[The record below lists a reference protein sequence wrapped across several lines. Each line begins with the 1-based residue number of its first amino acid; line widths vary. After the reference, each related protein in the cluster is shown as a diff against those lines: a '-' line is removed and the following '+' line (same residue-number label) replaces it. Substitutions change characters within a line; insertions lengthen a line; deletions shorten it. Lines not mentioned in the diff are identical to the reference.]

1 MNLRIAMLLAAAS
14 FCVGAQDFSSDFSKD
29 VQPIFERRCQGCHGA
44 TQQMSNLRLDSPA
57 SAARVVT
64 PGDSASSKLFEKI
77 SSTKKGFMMPPMGA
91 PLSAEEIAKIK
102 SWIDAGAKFPA
113 VVAKSTHWAF
123 QPIQRPAKNSI
134 DAFVLER
141 LAKEGIA
148 PSPEADRRTLIRRVS
163 LDLTGLPPTPR
174 EVEDFVA
181 DKNPGAY
188 EKLVDRLLASPH
200 YGEKWARSWL
210 DVAHYADS
218 DGYEKDLSRP
228 WAWRYRQWVIDALNR
243 DEPFDQFTIQ
253 QIAGDLLPDPTI
265 DDRVATG
272 FLRNTLTNREG
283 GVDRNEARFEQIINR
298 TNTVSTT
305 WLGLTT
311 GCAQCHNHKFD
322 PISQKEY
329 YSLYA
334 FFDHAE
340 EQDIDAPMP
349 GEKPPPDEYYSKR
362 QEIFEQYWIPELQPP
377 WERRLRE
384 AYNHPGQ
391 SGEWDFTLTDFTSSI
406 DRPHELLTDDPEKR
420 SPRDR
425 DRLTMWFLSRIGTDY
440 SKDHATAGELREA
453 REKLEALAAAL
464 PPYSQAQV
472 MHTDPSIPPTHLR
485 VGGDYKTFGAEVT
498 PGTLVILPPLNTA
511 PYEKTPTR
519 LDLARWLVSK
529 ENPLTARVTVNRI
542 WQEFFGRGI
551 VFTSE
556 DFGTQG
562 DRPTHPEL
570 LDFLASEFRDNGWS
584 MKRIEKMIVMSAT
597 YRQSSR
603 ARPDLETKDPE
614 NTLLARQARV
624 RLPAEL
630 IRDQA
635 LAASGLLNPEIGGRS
650 VRPPQPKG
658 VAELGY
664 ANSVKWRESTG
675 ADKYRRGLYVHYQ
688 RTTPYPQMSNFDEP
702 DSNVSCTRRRRSNT
716 PLQALNLLNDPV
728 FYEAAEALSARIQ
741 KEGGSDPLAYAF
753 ELCVARPPSKSER
766 ARIEQYRAQGGDWL
780 GVSRI
785 LLNLDE
791 SITRE

>member
-14 FCVGAQDFSSDFSKD
+14 CLTAQDFSKD

-44 TQQMSNLRLDSPA
+44 TQQMSGLRLDSPA
-57 SAARVVT
+57 SIARVVD
-64 PGDSASSKLFEKI
+64 GKLIDRI
-77 SSTKKGFMMPPMGA
+77 SSTKKGFMMPPVGA
-91 PLSAEEIAKIK
+91 PLTAEEIGKIK

-113 VVAKSTHWAF
+113 VVAKSTHWSF
-123 QPIQRPAKNSI
+123 QPIQRPAKTSI
-134 DAFVLER
+134 DAFILDR
-141 LAKEGIA
+141 LAKENIA
-148 PSPEADRRTLIRRVS
+148 ASPEADRRTLIRRVS
-163 LDLTGLPPTPR
+163 LDLTGLPPSPR
-174 EVEDFVA
+174 EVEEFVA
-181 DKNPGAY
+181 DKSANAY
-188 EKLVDRLLASPH
+188 EKVVDRLLASPH

-253 QIAGDLLPDPTI
+253 QIAGDLLPNATTN
-265 DDRVATG
+265 DRVATG

-349 GEKPPPDEYYSKR
+349 GEKPPSDDYYARR
-362 QEIFEQYWIPELQPP
+362 QEIYEQYWIRELQPP
-377 WERRLRE
+377 WERSLRE

-425 DRLTMWFLSRIGTDY
+425 DRLTMWFLSRIGADY
-440 SKDHATAGELREA
+440 SKDRATAGALREA

-464 PPYSQAQV
+464 PPYSQAQA
-472 MHTDPSIPPTHLR
+472 MHTDPSVPPTRLR
-485 VGGDYKTFGAEVT
+485 VGGDYKTFGVEVA
-498 PGTLVILPPLNTA
+498 PGTLAILPPLNATS
-511 PYEKTPTR
+511 PTR

-562 DRPTHPEL
+562 DRPSHPEL

-597 YRQSSR
+597 YRQSSK
-603 ARPDLETKDPE
+603 ARPELETKDPE
-614 NTLLARQARV
+614 NVLLARQSRV

-675 ADKYRRGLYVHYQ
+675 ADKYRRGLYIHYQ

-702 DSNVSCTRRRRSNT
+702 DSNVSCTRRRRSDT

-728 FYEAAEALSARIQ
+728 FFEAAEALAARMQ
-741 KEGGSDPLAYAF
+741 KEGGADPLAYAF
-753 ELCVARPPSKSER
+753 ELCVARPPSKTER
-766 ARIEQYRAQGGDWL
+766 ARIEQFRAQGGDWV

-791 SITRE
+791 LITRE

>member
-1 MNLRIAMLLAAAS
+1 MTLRIAMLLAAAS
-14 FCVGAQDFSSDFSKD
+14 AYLTAQDFSKD

-44 TQQMSNLRLDSPA
+44 TQQMGNLRLDSPA
-57 SAARVVT
+57 SAARVVN
-64 PGDSASSKLFEKI
+64 GALLERI
-77 SSTKKGFMMPPMGA
+77 SSTKKGFMMPLSGA
-91 PLSAEEIAKIK
+91 PLTAEEIAKIK
-102 SWIDAGAKFPA
+102 AWIDAGAKFPA
-113 VVAKSTHWAF
+113 NVSKSTHWAF
-123 QPIQRPAKNSI
+123 QPIQRPAKASI
-134 DAFVLER
+134 DALVLER
-141 LAKEGIA
+141 LAKENIA
-148 PSPEADRRTLIRRVS
+148 PAPEADRRTLIRRVS

-174 EVEDFVA
+174 EVEEFVA
-181 DKNPGAY
+181 DTRPDAY
-188 EKLVDRLLASPH
+188 EKLVDRLFASPH
-200 YGEKWARSWL
+200 YGEKWARAWL

-228 WAWRYRQWVIDALNR
+228 WAWRYRQWVIDAMNR
-243 DEPFDQFTIQ
+243 DESFDRFTIQ
-253 QIAGDLLPDPTI
+253 QIAGDLLPNTTT

-283 GVDRNEARFEQIINR
+283 GVDRNEARFEQIVNR

-329 YSLYA
+329 YSLFA

-340 EQDIDAPMP
+340 EEDIDAPVK
-349 GEKPPPDEYYSKR
+349 GEAAPPRSYYERR
-362 QEIFEQYWIPELQPP
+362 QEILEQYWVPELQPP

-384 AYNHPGQ
+384 AYKNPGE

-406 DRPHELLTDDPEKR
+406 DRPHELLTDDPGKR

-425 DRLTMWFLSRIGTDY
+425 DRMTAWFLSRIGTDY
-440 SKDHATAGELREA
+440 SKDRATAGELREA
-453 REKLEALAAAL
+453 REKLDALAAAL
-464 PPYSQAQV
+464 PPYSQAQA
-472 MHTDPSIPPTHLR
+472 MRADPSVPPTHLR
-485 VGGDYKTFGAEVT
+485 VGGDYKTFGSEVA
-498 PGTLVILPPLNTA
+498 PGTLAILPALQA
-511 PYEKTPTR
+511 SAPTR

-562 DRPTHPEL
+562 DRPSHPEL
-570 LDFLASEFRDNGWS
+570 LDFLAAEFRDNGWS

-597 YRQSSR
+597 YRQSSK
-603 ARPDLETKDPE
+603 ARPELETKDPE
-614 NTLLARQARV
+614 NTLLARQSRI

-635 LAASGLLNPEIGGRS
+635 LAASGLLNPEIGGHS

-728 FYEAAEALSARIQ
+728 FYEAAQALAARIQ
-741 KEGGSDPLAYAF
+741 QEGGSDPLGYAF
-753 ELCVARPPSKSER
+753 ELCVARMPTKTER
-766 ARIEQYRAQGGDWL
+766 ARIGQYRAQGGEWL

-791 SITRE
+791 LITRE

>member
-1 MNLRIAMLLAAAS
+1 MNLRLAMLLAAALFPLS
-14 FCVGAQDFSSDFSKD
+14 AQDFTKD
-29 VQPIFERRCQGCHGA
+29 VQPIFERRCQGCHGP
-44 TQQMSNLRLDSPA
+44 TQQMSNLRLDSRT
-57 SAARVVT
+57 SMERVLN
-64 PGDSASSKLFEKI
+64 GRLLEKI
-77 SSTKKGFMMPPMGA
+77 GSTKKGFMMPPIGS
-91 PLSAEEIAKIK
+91 PLTAEEIAKIK
-102 SWIDAGAKFPA
+102 SWIDAGAKFPD

-123 QPIQRPAKNSI
+123 QPIRKPAKASI
-134 DAFVLER
+134 DSLVR
-141 LAKEGIA
+141 DHLAKENIS

-174 EVEDFVA
+174 EVEEFVA
-181 DKNPGAY
+181 DQRPDAY

-243 DEPFDQFTIQ
+243 DEPFNQFTIQ
-253 QIAGDLLPDPTI
+253 QIAGDLLPNAAT

-340 EQDIDAPMP
+340 EEDIDAPMP
-349 GEKPPPDEYYSKR
+349 GEQPPPPEYYAKR
-362 QEIFEQYWIPELQPP
+362 QEILEKYWITELQPP
-377 WERRLRE
+377 WERRMRE
-384 AYNHPGQ
+384 AYNHPGE

-420 SPRDR
+420 SARDR
-425 DRLTMWFLSRIGTDY
+425 ARMTAWFLSHNYPDF
-440 SKDHATAGELREA
+440 SKDRSQAGSMREA
-453 REKLEALAAAL
+453 REKLDALAATL
-464 PPYSQAQV
+464 PTYSQAQA
-472 MHTDPSIPPTHLR
+472 MHTDPRIPPTRLR
-485 VGGDYKTFGAEVT
+485 IGGDYKTFGVEVS
-498 PGTLVILPPLNTA
+498 PGTPAILPALNQA
-511 PYEKTPTR
+511 NPTR

-562 DRPTHPEL
+562 DRPSHPEL

-584 MKRIEKMIVMSAT
+584 VKRLQKMIVMSAT
-597 YRQSSR
+597 YRQSSK

-614 NTLLARQARV
+614 NTLLARQSRI
-624 RLPAEL
+624 RLSAEL

-675 ADKYRRGLYVHYQ
+675 ADKYRRGLYIHYQ

-728 FYEAAEALSARIQ
+728 FFEAADALSKRIQ
-741 KEGGSDPLAYAF
+741 KEGGSDPLGFGF
-753 ELCVARPPSKSER
+753 ELCLSRMPSKTER
-766 ARIEQYRAQGGDWL
+766 ARIEQYRTQGGDWL
-780 GVSRI
+780 GISRI

-791 SITRE
+791 LITRE

>member
-1 MNLRIAMLLAAAS
+1 MNLRIATLLAAVC
-14 FCVGAQDFSSDFSKD
+14 FRITAQDFSKD

-44 TQQMSNLRLDSPA
+44 AQQMSNLRLDSPA

-91 PLSAEEIAKIK
+91 PLTAEEIGKIK

-113 VVAKSTHWAF
+113 TVAKSTHWAF
-123 QPIQRPAKNSI
+123 QPIQRPAKTSI
-134 DAFVLER
+134 DALVLDR
-141 LAKEGIA
+141 LAKENIA

-174 EVEDFVA
+174 EVEEFIA
-181 DKNPGAY
+181 DQSPTAY

-210 DVAHYADS
+210 DIAHYADS

-228 WAWRYRQWVIDALNR
+228 WAWRYRQWLIDALNR
-243 DEPFDQFTIQ
+243 DEPFDRFTIQ
-253 QIAGDLLPDPTI
+253 QIAGDLLPNATT

-340 EQDIDAPMP
+340 EEDIDAPMP
-349 GEKPPPDEYYSKR
+349 GEKPPPPDYYAAR
-362 QEIFEQYWIPELQPP
+362 QAILDQYWIPELLPP

-384 AYNHPGQ
+384 AYNHPGE
-391 SGEWDFTLTDFTSSI
+391 SGEWDFTLTDFTASM
-406 DRPHELLTDDPEKR
+406 DRPRELLTDNPETR
-420 SPRDR
+420 SQRDQE
-425 DRLTMWFLSRIGTDY
+425 RLIAFFVSRIGTDY
-440 SKDHATAGELREA
+440 SKDRSTAGTLREA
-453 REKLEALAAAL
+453 REKLDALAATL
-464 PPYSQAQV
+464 PPYSQAQA
-472 MHTDPSIPPTHLR
+472 MRTDPSIPPTRLR
-485 VGGDYKTFGAEVT
+485 VGGDYKTFGAEVA
-498 PGTLVILPPLNTA
+498 PGTLAILPPLNA
-511 PYEKTPTR
+511 AKPTR
-519 LDLARWLVSK
+519 LDLAQWLVSK
-529 ENPLTARVTVNRI
+529 DNPLTARVTVNRI

-562 DRPTHPEL
+562 DRPSHPEL

-584 MKRIEKMIVMSAT
+584 VKGIQKMIVMSAT
-597 YRQSSR
+597 YRQSSK

-614 NTLLARQARV
+614 NTLLARQSRV

-664 ANSVKWRESTG
+664 ANSVKWKESTG
-675 ADKYRRGLYVHYQ
+675 PDKYRRGLYVHYQ

-728 FYEAAEALSARIQ
+728 FYEAAQAMAARIQ
-741 KEGGSDPLAYAF
+741 REGGADPLAYAF
-753 ELCVARPPSKSER
+753 ELCVARLPSKTER

-791 SITRE
+791 LITRE

>member
-1 MNLRIAMLLAAAS
+1 MNLRIATLLAAAS
-14 FCVGAQDFSSDFSKD
+14 LCVTAQDFSKD

-57 SAARVVT
+57 SIARVVD
-64 PGDSASSKLFEKI
+64 GKLIERI
-77 SSTKKGFMMPPMGA
+77 SSTKKGFLMPPIGA
-91 PLSAEEIAKIK
+91 PLTTDEIGKIK

-113 VVAKSTHWAF
+113 TIAKSTHWAF
-123 QPIQRPAKNSI
+123 QPIQRPTKTSI
-134 DAFVLER
+134 DALVLDR
-141 LAKEGIA
+141 LAKENIA

-181 DKNPGAY
+181 DRRSPDVAY

-200 YGEKWARSWL
+200 YGEKWARAWL

-253 QIAGDLLPDPTI
+253 QIAGDLLSNATGPNPTI

-329 YSLYA
+329 YSLFA

-340 EQDIDAPMP
+340 EEDIDAPMP
-349 GEKPPPDEYYSKR
+349 GETPPPPDYYAKR
-362 QEIFEQYWIPELQPP
+362 QEILQKYWIPELQPP

-384 AYNHPGQ
+384 AYNHPGE
-391 SGEWDFTLTDFTSSI
+391 SGEWDFLLTDFTSSI
-406 DRPHELLTDDPEKR
+406 DHPHDLLTDDPEER
-420 SPRDR
+420 SSRDR
-425 DRLTMWFLSRIGTDY
+425 DRLTAWFLSHGSPDY
-440 SKDHATAGELREA
+440 SKDRSTAGSLREA
-453 REKLEALAAAL
+453 REKLDALAAAL
-464 PPYSQAQV
+464 PPYSQAQA
-472 MHTDPSIPPTHLR
+472 MHTDPRVPPTHLR
-485 VGGDYKTFGAEVT
+485 VGGDYKTFGSEVS
-498 PGTLVILPPLNTA
+498 PGTLAILPPLNSA
-511 PYEKTPTR
+511 NPTR

-562 DRPTHPEL
+562 DRPSHPEL
-570 LDFLASEFRDNGWS
+570 LDFLASEFRENGWG
-584 MKRIEKMIVMSAT
+584 MKRIAKMIVMSAT
-597 YRQSSR
+597 YRQSSN

-614 NTLLARQARV
+614 NTLLARQSRV

-635 LAASGLLNPEIGGRS
+635 LAASGLLNPEVGGRS
-650 VRPPQPKG
+650 IRPPQPKG

-664 ANSVKWRESTG
+664 ANSVKWKESTG
-675 ADKYRRGLYVHYQ
+675 AEKYRRGLYVHYQ
-688 RTTPYPQMSNFDEP
+688 RTTPYPQLSSFDEP

-728 FYEAAEALSARIQ
+728 FYEAAEALAARIQ
-741 KEGGSDPLAYAF
+741 KEGGADPLAYAF
-753 ELCVARPPSKSER
+753 ELCLARTPSKTER
-766 ARIEQYRAQGGDWL
+766 TRIEQYRAQGGDWL

-791 SITRE
+791 LITRE

>member
-1 MNLRIAMLLAAAS
+1 MNLRIAMLLTACAS
-14 FCVGAQDFSSDFSKD
+14 GQDFSKD

-44 TQQMSNLRLDSPA
+44 RQQMSNLRLDSPA

-64 PGDSASSKLFEKI
+64 PGDSASSKLFDKI
-77 SSTKKGFMMPPMGA
+77 SSTKKGFMMPPVGA
-91 PLSAEEIAKIK
+91 PLTAEEIGKIK
-102 SWIDAGAKFPA
+102 AWIDAGAKFPA
-113 VVAKSTHWAF
+113 VVKSAHWAF
-123 QPIQRPAKNSI
+123 QPIQRPQKTSI
-134 DAFVLER
+134 DAYVLER
-141 LAKEGIA
+141 LAKENIA
-148 PSPEADRRTLIRRVS
+148 PSPEADQRTLIRRVS

-181 DKNPGAY
+181 DKNPNAY

-243 DEPFDQFTIQ
+243 DEPFDQFTTQ
-253 QIAGDLLPDPTI
+253 QIAGDLLPNPTV

-349 GEKPPPDEYYSKR
+349 GEKPPPADYYKKR
-362 QEIFEQYWIPELQPP
+362 QQFFDQYWIPELQPP

-384 AYNHPGQ
+384 AYNHPGEN
-391 SGEWDFTLTDFTSSI
+391 GEWDFTVTAFTASA
-406 DRPHELLTDDPEKR
+406 DRPRELLTDDPEKR

-425 DRLTMWFLSRIGTDY
+425 DRMTEWFLSISGPDY
-440 SKDHATAGELREA
+440 SRDRATAGELREA

-472 MHTDPSIPPTHLR
+472 MHTDPSVPPTHLR

-498 PGTLVILPPLNTA
+498 PGTLAILPPLHASN
-511 PYEKTPTR
+511 PTR

-584 MKRIEKMIVMSAT
+584 MKRIEKTIVMSAT
-597 YRQSSR
+597 YRQSSK

-614 NTLLARQARV
+614 NTLLARQSRV

-675 ADKYRRGLYVHYQ
+675 ADKYRRGLYIHYQ

-728 FYEAAEALSARIQ
+728 FYEAAEALAARIQ
-741 KEGGSDPLAYAF
+741 REGGSDPLAYAF
-753 ELCVARPPSKSER
+753 ELCVARPPSKTER

-791 SITRE
+791 LITRE

>member
-1 MNLRIAMLLAAAS
+1 MNLRIAMLLAAAAL
-14 FCVGAQDFSSDFSKD
+14 CVTAQDFSKD

-44 TQQMSNLRLDSPA
+44 TQQMSNLRLDSPT
-57 SAARVVT
+57 SAARVLT
-64 PGDSASSKLFEKI
+64 PGDSAASKLFEKI
-77 SSTKKGFMMPPMGA
+77 SSTKKGFMMPPIGA
-91 PLSAEEIAKIK
+91 PLTAEEIAKIK

-113 VVAKSTHWAF
+113 TIAKSTHWSF
-123 QPIQRPAKNSI
+123 QPIQRPAKTSI
-134 DAFVLER
+134 DAFVLDR

-181 DKNPGAY
+181 DKRPGAY

-218 DGYEKDLSRP
+218 DGYEKDLQRP

-253 QIAGDLLPDPTI
+253 QIAGDLLPNAST

-340 EQDIDAPMP
+340 EEDIDAPMP
-349 GEKPPPDEYYSKR
+349 GEKPPSPDYYAR
-362 QEIFEQYWIPELQPP
+362 RREILEQFWIPELQPP

-384 AYNHPGQ
+384 AYNHPGE
-391 SGEWDFTLTDFTSSI
+391 SGEWDFLLTDFTSSI

-420 SPRDR
+420 SARDR
-425 DRLTMWFLSRIGTDY
+425 DRLTAWFLSHGSPDF
-440 SKDHATAGELREA
+440 SKDRATIGSIREA
-453 REKLEALAAAL
+453 REKLDALAASL
-464 PPYSQAQV
+464 PPYSQAQA
-472 MHTDPSIPPTHLR
+472 MHTDPKIPPTRLR
-485 VGGDYKTFGAEVT
+485 VGGDYKTFGAEVS
-498 PGTLVILPPLNTA
+498 PGTLAILPPLGA
-511 PYEKTPTR
+511 AFHDKPPTR

-529 ENPLTARVTVNRI
+529 ENPLTARVTVNRM

-562 DRPTHPEL
+562 DKPSHPEL

-584 MKRIEKMIVMSAT
+584 MKRIQKMIVMSAT
-597 YRQSSR
+597 YRQSSN

-614 NTLLARQARV
+614 NTLLARQSRV

-635 LAASGLLNPEIGGRS
+635 LAASGLLNPEVGGRS
-650 VRPPQPKG
+650 VKPPQPKG

-664 ANSVKWRESTG
+664 ANSVKWKESTG
-675 ADKYRRGLYVHYQ
+675 PEKYRRGLYVHYQ

-728 FYEAAEALSARIQ
+728 FYEAAEALAARIQ
-741 KEGGSDPLAYAF
+741 REGGSDPLAYAY
-753 ELCVARPPSKSER
+753 ELCVARTPTKTER

-780 GVSRI
+780 GISRI

-791 SITRE
+791 LITRE

>member
-1 MNLRIAMLLAAAS
+1 MNLRIAMLLAAACAS
-14 FCVGAQDFSSDFSKD
+14 AQDFKN

-57 SAARVVT
+57 SIARVVD
-64 PGDSASSKLFEKI
+64 GKLI
-77 SSTKKGFMMPPMGA
+77 DRVTSTKKGFMMPPVGA
-91 PLSAEEIAKIK
+91 PLTAEEIAKIR
-102 SWIDAGAKFPA
+102 SWLDAGAKFPA

-123 QPIQRPAKNSI
+123 QPIERPAKASI

-141 LAKEGIA
+141 LAKENIS

-174 EVEDFVA
+174 EVDDFVA
-181 DKNPGAY
+181 DQHPDAY

-200 YGEKWARSWL
+200 YGEKWARAWL

-243 DEPFDQFTIQ
+243 DEPFDRFTIQ
-253 QIAGDLLPDPTI
+253 QIAGDLLPNATT
-265 DDRVATG
+265 DDRIATG

-283 GVDRNEARFEQIINR
+283 GVDLNEARFEQIVNR
-298 TNTVSTT
+298 TNTVSIT

-340 EQDIDAPMP
+340 EEDIDAPMP
-349 GEKPPPDEYYSKR
+349 GEKPPAREYYAR
-362 QEIFEQYWIPELQPP
+362 RTEILEQYWVPELQPH

-384 AYNHPGQ
+384 AYQHPGEN
-391 SGEWDFTLTDFTSSI
+391 GEWDFTLTDFTSSI
-406 DRPHELLTDDPEKR
+406 DRPHQLLTDDPERR

-425 DRLTMWFLSRIGTDY
+425 DRMTAWFLQHIGVDY
-440 SKDHATAGELREA
+440 SKDRSTAGSLREA
-453 REKLEALAAAL
+453 RDKLDALAAAL
-464 PPYSQAQV
+464 PPYSQAPV
-472 MHTDPSIPPTHLR
+472 MHADPSVPPTHLR
-485 VGGDYKTFGAEVT
+485 VGGDYKTFGPEVS
-498 PGTLVILPPLNTA
+498 PGTLAILPPLAAQA
-511 PYEKTPTR
+511 PSR

-562 DRPTHPEL
+562 DRPSHPEL
-570 LDFLASEFRDNGWS
+570 LDFLAAEFRDNGWS

-597 YRQSSR
+597 YRQSSK
-603 ARPDLETKDPE
+603 ARPELDTKDPE
-614 NTLLARQARV
+614 NTLLARQARL
-624 RLPAEL
+624 RLSAEL

-635 LAASGLLNPEIGGRS
+635 LAASGLLNPEVGGRS

-664 ANSVKWRESTG
+664 ANNVKWRESTG
-675 ADKYRRGLYVHYQ
+675 PDKYRRGLYVHYQ

-728 FYEAAEALSARIQ
+728 FYEAAQALAARIQ
-741 KEGGSDPLAYAF
+741 KEGGADPLGYAF
-753 ELCVARPPSKSER
+753 ELCVARPPSKTER
-766 ARIEQYRAQGGDWL
+766 ARIEEYRAHSGDWL

-791 SITRE
+791 LITRE

>member
-1 MNLRIAMLLAAAS
+1 MNLRVALLLAAAS
-14 FCVGAQDFSSDFSKD
+14 AYGQDFTKD
-29 VQPIFERRCQGCHGA
+29 VQPIFERRCQGCHGPA
-44 TQQMSNLRLDSPA
+44 QQMSNLRLDSPA
-57 SAARVVT
+57 SAERVIKS
-64 PGDSASSKLFEKI
+64 GRLIEKI
-77 SSTKKGFMMPPMGA
+77 SSKQKGVMMPPVGA
-91 PLSAEEIAKIK
+91 PLTEAEIATIK

-113 VVAKSTHWAF
+113 VMAKTTHWAF
-123 QPIQRPAKNSI
+123 QPIQKPAKTSI
-134 DAFVLER
+134 DAYVLER
-141 LAKEGIA
+141 LAKENIA

-163 LDLTGLPPTPR
+163 LDLTGLPPTPA
-174 EVEDFVA
+174 EVEAFVA
-181 DKNPGAY
+181 DKNPNAY
-188 EKLVDRLLASPH
+188 EQLVDRLLASPH
-200 YGEKWARSWL
+200 YGEKWARAWL

-218 DGYEKDLSRP
+218 DGYEKDLQRP
-228 WAWRYRQWVIDALNR
+228 WAWRYRQWLIDALNR

-253 QIAGDLLPDPTI
+253 QLAGDLLPNPTN

-283 GVDRNEARFEQIINR
+283 GVDRNEARFEQVINR

-305 WLGLTT
+305 WLGLTA

-322 PISQKEY
+322 PIAQKDY

-340 EQDIDAPMP
+340 EVDVEAPMP
-349 GEKPPPDEYYSKR
+349 GEQPPPPEYYTKR
-362 QEIFEQYWIPELQPP
+362 RQILDKYWIAELQPP
-377 WERRLRE
+377 WERSLRQ
-384 AYNHPGQ
+384 AYLHPGENF
-391 SGEWDFTLTDFTSSI
+391 EWDFTLTDFTSSI
-406 DRPHELLTDDPEKR
+406 DHPYDLLTDDPATRAPK
-420 SPRDR
+420 DR
-425 DRLTMWFLSRIGTDY
+425 DRLTAWFLSRIGADY
-440 SKDHATAGELREA
+440 SKDRTIAGMLREA
-453 REKLEALAAAL
+453 RSKLDALAADL
-464 PPYSQAQV
+464 PPYSQAQA
-472 MHTDPSIPPTHLR
+472 MFEDKRIGPTHLR
-485 VGGDYKTFGAEVT
+485 VGGDYRTFGPEVSPNT
-498 PGTLVILPPLNTA
+498 PPFLPPLNA
-511 PYEKTPTR
+511 KNPTR
-519 LDLARWLVSK
+519 LDLARWIVSK

-542 WQEFFGRGI
+542 WQEFFGRGL

-570 LDFLASEFRDNGWS
+570 LDFLATEFRDNGWS
-584 MKRIEKMIVMSAT
+584 VKRIQKMIVMSAT
-597 YRQSSR
+597 YRQSSK

-614 NTLLARQARV
+614 NTLLARQSRV
-624 RLPAEL
+624 RLSAEL

-650 VRPPQPKG
+650 VKPPQPKG

-664 ANSVKWRESTG
+664 ADSVKWRESTG

-702 DSNVSCTRRRRSNT
+702 DSNVACTRRRRSNT

-728 FYEAAEALSARIQ
+728 FFEAAQALAARVQ
-741 KEGGSDPLAYAF
+741 KEGAADPLGYAF
-753 ELCVARPPSKSER
+753 ELCLARTPSKTER

-791 SITRE
+791 LITRE

>member
-14 FCVGAQDFSSDFSKD
+14 LRLAAQDFSKD

-44 TQQMSNLRLDSPA
+44 TQQMSGLRLDSPA
-57 SAARVVT
+57 SIARVVD
-64 PGDSASSKLFEKI
+64 GKLADRI
-77 SSTKKGFMMPPMGA
+77 SSTKKGFMMPPVGA
-91 PLSAEEIAKIK
+91 PLTAEEIGKIK

-113 VVAKSTHWAF
+113 TLATSTHWAF
-123 QPIQRPAKNSI
+123 QPIQRPSKKSI
-134 DAFVLER
+134 DEFILER
-141 LAKEGIA
+141 LAKENVA

-163 LDLTGLPPTPR
+163 LDLTGLPPMPR
-174 EVEDFVA
+174 EVEDFVG
-181 DKNPGAY
+181 DKNPNAY

-228 WAWRYRQWVIDALNR
+228 WAWRYRHWVIEALNR
-243 DEPFDQFTIQ
+243 DEPFDQFTVQ
-253 QIAGDLLPDPTI
+253 QIAGDLLPNPTT

-298 TNTVSTT
+298 TNTVSSA
-305 WLGLTT
+305 WLGLTA

-349 GEKPPPDEYYSKR
+349 GEKPPPDESYAKR
-362 QEIFEQYWIPELQPP
+362 QEIFQQYWISELQPS
-377 WERRLRE
+377 WEKRLRE
-384 AYNHPGQ
+384 AYHHPGE

-406 DRPHELLTDDPEKR
+406 DRPYELLTDDPEKR

-440 SKDHATAGELREA
+440 SKDRSTAGGLREA

-472 MHTDPSIPPTHLR
+472 IHTDPSVPPTHLR
-485 VGGDYKTFGAEVT
+485 VGGDYKTFGPEVS
-498 PGTLVILPPLNTA
+498 PGTLAILPALQA
-511 PYEKTPTR
+511 ASPTR

-562 DRPTHPEL
+562 DRPSHPEL

-597 YRQSSR
+597 YRQSSK
-603 ARPDLETKDPE
+603 ARPELDAKDPE
-614 NTLLARQARV
+614 NTLLARQSRV

-675 ADKYRRGLYVHYQ
+675 ADKYRRGLYIHYQ
-688 RTTPYPQMSNFDEP
+688 RTTPYPQLSNFDEP

-728 FYEAAEALSARIQ
+728 FYEAAEALSKRIQ
-741 KEGGSDPLAYAF
+741 KEGGSDPLGYAF
-753 ELCVARPPSKSER
+753 ELCVARPPSKTER

-791 SITRE
+791 LITRE

>member
-14 FCVGAQDFSSDFSKD
+14 LCAQDFSKD

-57 SAARVVT
+57 SAARVVNG
-64 PGDSASSKLFEKI
+64 PLFERI
-77 SSTKKGFMMPPMGA
+77 SSTKKGFMMPPVGA
-91 PLSAEEIAKIK
+91 PLTAEEIGKIK

-113 VVAKSTHWAF
+113 TVAKSTHWAF
-123 QPIQRPAKNSI
+123 QPIQHPAHGSI
-134 DAFVLER
+134 DALILER
-141 LAKEGIA
+141 LAKENIA

-174 EVEDFVA
+174 EVEGFVA
-181 DKNPGAY
+181 DKRPDAY

-200 YGEKWARSWL
+200 YGEKWARAWL

-253 QIAGDLLPDPTI
+253 QIAGDLLPDATT

-349 GEKPPPDEYYSKR
+349 GETAPPRSYFEKR
-362 QEIFEQYWIPELQPP
+362 QEILERYWIPELQPP

-384 AYNHPGQ
+384 AYNRPGEN
-391 SGEWDFTLTDFTSSI
+391 GEWDFTLTDFTSSI
-406 DRPHELLTDDPEKR
+406 DRPHALLTDDPEKR

-425 DRLTMWFLSRIGTDY
+425 DRMTAWFLQHIGVDY
-440 SKDHATAGELREA
+440 SKDRATAGALREA
-453 REKLEALAAAL
+453 RDKLDALAAAL
-464 PPYSQAQV
+464 PPYSQAPV
-472 MHTDPSIPPTHLR
+472 MHADPSIPPTRLR
-485 VGGDYKTFGAEVT
+485 VGGDYKTFGSEVA
-498 PGTLVILPPLNTA
+498 PGTPAILPPLNVGA
-511 PYEKTPTR
+511 PTR

-562 DRPTHPEL
+562 DRPSHPEL

-584 MKRIEKMIVMSAT
+584 MKRLEKSIVMSAT
-597 YRQSSR
+597 YRQSSK
-603 ARPDLETKDPE
+603 ARPELETKDPE
-614 NTLLARQARV
+614 NTLLARQSRL

-635 LAASGLLNPEIGGRS
+635 LAVSGLLNPEIGGRS

-658 VAELGY
+658 VAELTY
-664 ANSVKWRESTG
+664 ANSGKWRESTG

-688 RTTPYPQMSNFDEP
+688 RTSPYPQMSNFDEP

-728 FYEAAEALSARIQ
+728 FYEAAQALAARIQ
-741 KEGGSDPLAYAF
+741 REGGSDPLGYAF
-753 ELCVARPPSKSER
+753 ELCVARVPTKTER
-766 ARIEQYRAQGGDWL
+766 ARIERYRAQGGDWL

-791 SITRE
+791 LITRE

>member
-1 MNLRIAMLLAAAS
+1 MNLRIAMLLAAA
-14 FCVGAQDFSSDFSKD
+14 CAWAQDFSKD

-44 TQQMSNLRLDSPA
+44 NQQMSNLRLDSPE
-57 SAARVVT
+57 SAARVVN
-64 PGDSASSKLFEKI
+64 GKLFERI
-77 SSTKKGFMMPPMGA
+77 SSTKKGFMMPPVGA
-91 PLSAEEIAKIK
+91 PLSDAEIAKIK

-113 VVAKSTHWAF
+113 AVTNAKSTHWAF
-123 QPIQRPAKNSI
+123 QPIQLSAKTSI

-141 LAKEGIA
+141 LAKENIA

-163 LDLTGLPPTPR
+163 LDLTGLPPEPR
-174 EVEDFVA
+174 EIDEFVA
-181 DKNPGAY
+181 DKHRDAY

-200 YGEKWARSWL
+200 YGEKWARAWL

-218 DGYEKDLSRP
+218 DGYEKDLTRP

-253 QIAGDLLPDPTI
+253 QIAGDLLPNPTV
-265 DDRVATG
+265 DDHVATG

-283 GVDRNEARFEQIINR
+283 GVDRNEARFEQIVNR

-340 EQDIDAPMP
+340 EEDIDAPMP
-349 GEKPPPDEYYSKR
+349 GEAAPPLSYYQRR
-362 QEIFEQYWIPELQPP
+362 QEILEQYWIPELQPP
-377 WERRLRE
+377 WECSLRE
-384 AYNHPGQ
+384 AYHHPGE

-425 DRLTMWFLSRIGTDY
+425 DRMTAWFLQHIGVDY
-440 SKDHATAGELREA
+440 SKDRSTAGALREA
-453 REKLEALAAAL
+453 REKLDALAAAL
-464 PPYSQAQV
+464 PPYSQAQA
-472 MHTDPSIPPTHLR
+472 MHTDPSVPPTRLR
-485 VGGDYKTFGAEVT
+485 IGGDYKTFGSEVA
-498 PGTLVILPPLNTA
+498 PGTLAILPPLETSA
-511 PYEKTPTR
+511 PTR

-562 DRPTHPEL
+562 DRPSHPEL

-584 MKRIEKMIVMSAT
+584 MKRIEKLIVMSAT
-597 YRQSSR
+597 YRQSSK
-603 ARPDLETKDPE
+603 ARPELETKDPE
-614 NTLLARQARV
+614 NTLLARQSRI

-635 LAASGLLNPEIGGRS
+635 LAASGLLNTEIGGRS

-728 FYEAAEALSARIQ
+728 FYEAAQALSARIQ
-741 KEGGSDPLAYAF
+741 KEGGADPLAYAF

-766 ARIEQYRAQGGDWL
+766 ARIEQYRAKGGDWL

-791 SITRE
+791 LITRE

>member
-1 MNLRIAMLLAAAS
+1 MNLRIAMLLAAAT
-14 FCVGAQDFSSDFSKD
+14 FGARAQDFAKD

-44 TQQMSNLRLDSPA
+44 TQQMSNLRLDSAA
-57 SAARVVT
+57 SAARVIT

-91 PLSAEEIAKIK
+91 PLTAEEIASIK

-113 VVAKSTHWAF
+113 IAAKATHWAF
-123 QPIQRPAKNSI
+123 QPIVRPSKKNI
-134 DAFVLER
+134 DAFILER
-141 LAKEGIA
+141 LAKENIA

-163 LDLTGLPPTPR
+163 LDLTGLPPSPR

-181 DKNPGAY
+181 DQRPDAY
-188 EKLVDRLLASPH
+188 EKVVDRLLASPH

-218 DGYEKDLSRP
+218 DGYEKDLTRP
-228 WAWRYRQWVIDALNR
+228 WAWRYREWVIDALNR
-243 DEPFDQFTIQ
+243 DEPFDKFTIQ
-253 QIAGDLLPDPTI
+253 QIAGDLLPNATTA
-265 DDRVATG
+265 DRVATG

-340 EQDIDAPMP
+340 EEDIDAPMP
-349 GEKPPPDEYYSKR
+349 GEKPPPKEYYTQR
-362 QEIFEQYWIPELQPP
+362 QEVLQHYWIPELQPP
-377 WERRLRE
+377 WERSLRE
-384 AYNHPGQ
+384 AYHHPGVNN
-391 SGEWDFTLTDFTSSI
+391 EWDFTLTDFTSSI
-406 DRPHELLTDDPEKR
+406 DRPQELLNDDPTAR
-420 SPRDR
+420 SQRDR
-425 DRLTMWFLSRIGTDY
+425 DRLTNWFLLHIGADY
-440 SKDHATAGELREA
+440 AKDRATAGSLREA
-453 REKLEALAAAL
+453 RDKLDALAAAL
-464 PPYSQAQV
+464 PPFSQAPV
-472 MHTDPSIPPTHLR
+472 MHADASIPPTHLR
-485 VGGDYKTFGAEVT
+485 VGGDYKTFGSEVT
-498 PGTLVILPPLNTA
+498 PGTLAVLPPLKSDN
-511 PYEKTPTR
+511 TPTR

-562 DRPTHPEL
+562 DRPSNPKL

-584 MKRIEKMIVMSAT
+584 VKRLQKMIVMSAT
-597 YRQSSR
+597 YRQSSK
-603 ARPDLETKDPE
+603 ARPELETKDPE
-614 NTLLARQARV
+614 NTLLARQSRL

-635 LAASGLLNPEIGGRS
+635 LSASGLLNPEIGGRS

-675 ADKYRRGLYVHYQ
+675 SDKYRRGLYVHYQ

-728 FYEAAEALSARIQ
+728 FYEAAQALAARIQ
-741 KEGGSDPLAYAF
+741 KEGGADPLGFAF
-753 ELCVARPPSKSER
+753 NLCVARTPTKTER

-791 SITRE
+791 LITRE

>member
-14 FCVGAQDFSSDFSKD
+14 LGACAQDFLKE

-57 SAARVVT
+57 SAARVVNG
-64 PGDSASSKLFEKI
+64 PLLERI
-77 SSTKKGFMMPPMGA
+77 SSTKKGFMMPPIGA
-91 PLSAEEIAKIK
+91 PLTADEIARIK

-113 VVAKSTHWAF
+113 VIASTHWAF
-123 QPIQRPAKNSI
+123 QPIRRPVKNSI
-134 DAFVLER
+134 DAIVLER
-141 LAKEGIA
+141 LAKENIA
-148 PSPEADRRTLIRRVS
+148 PAPEADRRTLIRRVS

-174 EVEDFVA
+174 EVEEFVA
-181 DKNPGAY
+181 DPGTDAY

-200 YGEKWARSWL
+200 YGEKWARPWL

-243 DEPFDQFTIQ
+243 DEPFDRFTIQ
-253 QIAGDLLPDPTI
+253 QIAGDLLPSART

-283 GVDRNEARFEQIINR
+283 GVDRNEARFEQIVNR

-349 GEKPPPDEYYSKR
+349 GEKPPPPDYYTKR
-362 QEIFEQYWIPELQPP
+362 EEILEQYWIPELQPP

-384 AYNHPGQ
+384 AYKRPGED
-391 SGEWDFTLTDFTSSI
+391 GEWDFTLTDFTSSI
-406 DRPHELLTDDPEKR
+406 DHPHDLLTDDPEKR
-420 SPRDR
+420 SPRER
-425 DRLTMWFLSRIGTDY
+425 DRITAWFLQHIGVDY
-440 SKDHATAGELREA
+440 SRDRATAGALREV
-453 REKLEALAAAL
+453 RDKLDALAAAL
-464 PPYSQAQV
+464 PSYSQAQA
-472 MHTDPSIPPTHLR
+472 MHADPSIPPTRLR
-485 VGGDYKTFGAEVT
+485 VGGDYKTFGSEVS
-498 PGTLVILPPLNTA
+498 PGTPAILPPLA
-511 PYEKTPTR
+511 ASAPTR
-519 LDLARWLVSK
+519 LDFARWLVSK

-562 DRPTHPEL
+562 DRPSHPEL
-570 LDFLASEFRDNGWS
+570 LDFLASEFKESGWS

-597 YRQSSR
+597 YRQSSK
-603 ARPDLETKDPE
+603 ARPELETKDPE
-614 NTLLARQARV
+614 NTLLARQARI

-664 ANSVKWRESTG
+664 ANSVKWRESIG
-675 ADKYRRGLYVHYQ
+675 ADKYRRGLYIHYQ

-728 FYEAAEALSARIQ
+728 FYEAAQALAARIQ
-741 KEGGSDPLAYAF
+741 KEGGADPLGYAF
-753 ELCVARPPSKSER
+753 ELCVARMPTRTER
-766 ARIEQYRAQGGDWL
+766 ARLEQYRAQGGDWV

-791 SITRE
+791 LITRE

>member
-14 FCVGAQDFSSDFSKD
+14 FCAGAQDFSKD

-44 TQQMSNLRLDSPA
+44 AQQMSNLRLDSPA
-57 SAARVVT
+57 SVGRVVAA
-64 PGDSASSKLFEKI
+64 GDSGSSKLFEKI
-77 SSTKKGFMMPPMGA
+77 SSTKKGFMMPPVGA
-91 PLSAEEIAKIK
+91 PLTAEEIAAIK
-102 SWIDAGAKFPA
+102 AWIDAGAKFPT

-123 QPIQRPAKNSI
+123 QPIQRPAKTSI
-134 DAFVLER
+134 DALILER

-148 PSPEADRRTLIRRVS
+148 ASPEADRRTLIRRVS

-181 DKNPGAY
+181 DKRPDAY
-188 EKLVDRLLASPH
+188 EKLVDRLLSSPH

-253 QIAGDLLPDPTI
+253 QIAGDLLPNATT

-349 GEKPPPDEYYSKR
+349 GEKPAPNEYYSKR
-362 QEIFEQYWIPELQPP
+362 QEIFEQYWIRELQPP

-384 AYNHPGQ
+384 AYNHPGE

-406 DRPHELLTDDPEKR
+406 DGPRQLLTDDPEKR

-425 DRLTMWFLSRIGTDY
+425 DRLTMWFLSRIGADY
-440 SKDHATAGELREA
+440 SKDRATAGALREA
-453 REKLEALAAAL
+453 QVKLEALAAAL

-472 MHTDPSIPPTHLR
+472 VHADPSVPPTRLR
-485 VGGDYKTFGAEVT
+485 VGGDYKTFGTEVS
-498 PGTLVILPPLNTA
+498 PGTLAILPPLNA
-511 PYEKTPTR
+511 SAPTR

-562 DRPTHPEL
+562 DRPSHPEL
-570 LDFLASEFRDNGWS
+570 LDFLAAEFRDNGWS
-584 MKRIEKMIVMSAT
+584 MKRLQKMIVMSAT
-597 YRQSSR
+597 YRQSSK
-603 ARPDLETKDPE
+603 ARPELDTKDPE
-614 NTLLARQARV
+614 NTVLARQSRV

-664 ANSVKWRESTG
+664 ANSIKWRESTG

-741 KEGGSDPLAYAF
+741 KEGGADPLAYAF
-753 ELCVARPPSKSER
+753 ELCVARPPSKTER

-791 SITRE
+791 LITRE

>member
-1 MNLRIAMLLAAAS
+1 MNLRIALLLAAACAS
-14 FCVGAQDFSSDFSKD
+14 GQDLSPQFTTD

-57 SAARVVT
+57 SAARVVNG
-64 PGDSASSKLFEKI
+64 PLFERI
-77 SSTKKGFMMPPMGA
+77 SSTKKGFMMPPVGA
-91 PLSAEEIAKIK
+91 PLTADEIGKIK
-102 SWIDAGAKFPA
+102 AWIDAGAKFPA
-113 VVAKSTHWAF
+113 TVVKSTHWAF
-123 QPIQRPAKNSI
+123 QPIQRPAHGSI
-134 DAFVLER
+134 DALILER
-141 LAKEGIA
+141 LARENIA

-174 EVEDFVA
+174 EVEEFIA
-181 DKNPGAY
+181 DTRPDAY

-200 YGEKWARSWL
+200 YGEKWARAWL

-253 QIAGDLLPDPTI
+253 QIAGDLVPNATT
-265 DDRVATG
+265 DDRLATG

-349 GEKPPPDEYYSKR
+349 GETAPPRSYFERR
-362 QEIFEQYWIPELQPP
+362 QEILEQYWIPELQPP

-425 DRLTMWFLSRIGTDY
+425 DRMTAWFLQHIGVDY
-440 SKDHATAGELREA
+440 SKDRATAGALREA
-453 REKLEALAAAL
+453 RDRLDALVGAL
-464 PPYSQAQV
+464 PPYSQAPV
-472 MHTDPSIPPTHLR
+472 MHADPSVPPTRLR
-485 VGGDYKTFGAEVT
+485 VGGDYKTFGSEVQ
-498 PGTLVILPPLNTA
+498 PGTLAILPPLNVSA
-511 PYEKTPTR
+511 PTR

-584 MKRIEKMIVMSAT
+584 MKRLEKSIVMSAT
-597 YRQSSR
+597 YRQSSK
-603 ARPDLETKDPE
+603 ARPELETKDPE
-614 NTLLARQARV
+614 NTLLARQSRL

-635 LAASGLLNPEIGGRS
+635 LAVSGLLNPEIGGRS

-658 VAELGY
+658 VAELTY
-664 ANSVKWRESTG
+664 ANSGKWRESAG

-688 RTTPYPQMSNFDEP
+688 RTSPYPQMSNFDEP

-728 FYEAAEALSARIQ
+728 FYEAAQALAARIQ
-741 KEGGSDPLAYAF
+741 REGGADPLGYAF
-753 ELCVARPPSKSER
+753 ELCIARVPTKTER

-791 SITRE
+791 LITRE

>member
-1 MNLRIAMLLAAAS
+1 MNLRIAMLLAAA
-14 FCVGAQDFSSDFSKD
+14 CAWAQDFSKD

-44 TQQMSNLRLDSPA
+44 TQQMSGLRLDSPA
-57 SAARVVT
+57 SMARVLD
-64 PGDSASSKLFEKI
+64 GKLLERI
-77 SSTKKGFMMPPMGA
+77 SSTKKGFVMPPVGA
-91 PLSAEEIAKIK
+91 PLSAEEIATIK

-113 VVAKSTHWAF
+113 VVAKSTHWSF
-123 QPIQRPAKNSI
+123 QPIQRPAKASI
-134 DAFVLER
+134 DAFILER
-141 LAKEGIA
+141 LAKEGVA

-174 EVEDFVA
+174 EVEDFVT
-181 DKNPGAY
+181 DKNPDAY

-228 WAWRYRQWVIDALNR
+228 WAWRYRQWLIDALNR
-243 DEPFDQFTIQ
+243 DEAFDRFTIQ
-253 QIAGDLLPDPTI
+253 QIAGDLLPNATT

-349 GEKPPPDEYYSKR
+349 GEKPPSDDYYAKR

-377 WERRLRE
+377 WEKRLRE
-384 AYNHPGQ
+384 AYNHPGE

-406 DRPHELLTDDPEKR
+406 DRPYELLTDDPAKR
-420 SPRDR
+420 SARDR
-425 DRLTMWFLSRIGTDY
+425 DRLTIWFLSRIGADY
-440 SKDHATAGELREA
+440 SKDRSTAGALREA

-464 PPYSQAQV
+464 PPFSQAQV
-472 MHTDPSIPPTHLR
+472 IHADPSVPPTRLR
-485 VGGDYKTFGAEVT
+485 VGGDYKTFGAEVS
-498 PGTLVILPPLNTA
+498 PGTLAILPPLNA
-511 PYEKTPTR
+511 AAPTR

-562 DRPTHPEL
+562 DRPSHPEL

-584 MKRIEKMIVMSAT
+584 VKRIQKMIVMSAT
-597 YRQSSR
+597 YRQSSK
-603 ARPDLETKDPE
+603 ARPDLEMKDPE
-614 NTLLARQARV
+614 NTLLARQSRI

-728 FYEAAEALSARIQ
+728 FYEAAEALAARIQ
-741 KEGGSDPLAYAF
+741 KEGGADPLAYAF
-753 ELCVARPPSKSER
+753 ELCVARPPSKTER
-766 ARIEQYRAQGGDWL
+766 SRVEQYRAQGGDWL

-791 SITRE
+791 LITRE

>member
-1 MNLRIAMLLAAAS
+1 MNLRIAMALAAACAS
-14 FCVGAQDFSSDFSKD
+14 AQDFSKD

-57 SAARVVT
+57 SIARVVD
-64 PGDSASSKLFEKI
+64 GKLMERI
-77 SSTKKGFMMPPMGA
+77 SSTKKGFMMPATGA
-91 PLSAEEIAKIK
+91 PLTAEEIGKIK
-102 SWIDAGAKFPA
+102 AWIDAGAKFPT
-113 VVAKSTHWAF
+113 VVAKSTHWSF
-123 QPIQRPAKNSI
+123 QPIQRPAKTSI
-134 DAFVLER
+134 DAFILER
-141 LAKEGIA
+141 LAKENIA

-174 EVEDFVA
+174 EVESFVA
-181 DKNPGAY
+181 NKSPDAY
-188 EKLVDRLLASPH
+188 EKLVDGLLASPH
-200 YGEKWARSWL
+200 YGEKWARAWL

-253 QIAGDLLPDPTI
+253 QLAGDLLPNAGT

-349 GEKPPPDEYYSKR
+349 GEKPPPDDYYDKR
-362 QEIFEQYWIPELQPP
+362 REIFEQYWIPELQPP

-384 AYNHPGQ
+384 AYHHPGE
-391 SGEWDFTLTDFTSSI
+391 SGESDFTLTDFTSSI
-406 DRPHELLTDDPEKR
+406 DRPYELLNDDPEER

-425 DRLTMWFLSRIGTDY
+425 ERLTAWFLSRIGTDY
-440 SKDHATAGELREA
+440 SKDRSTAGGLREA
-453 REKLEALAAAL
+453 REKLDALVAAL
-464 PPYSQAQV
+464 PPYSQAQA
-472 MHTDPSIPPTHLR
+472 MHADPSVPPTHLR
-485 VGGDYKTFGAEVT
+485 VGGDYKTFGMEVA
-498 PGTLVILPPLNTA
+498 PGTPAILPPL
-511 PYEKTPTR
+511 KTDAPTR

-562 DRPTHPEL
+562 DRPSHPEL

-597 YRQSSR
+597 YRQSSK
-603 ARPDLETKDPE
+603 ARPELETKDPE

-658 VAELGY
+658 IAELGY

-675 ADKYRRGLYVHYQ
+675 PDKYRRGLYIHYQ

-728 FYEAAEALSARIQ
+728 FYEAAEALAARIQ
-741 KEGGSDPLAYAF
+741 REGGSDPLAYAF
-753 ELCVARPPSKSER
+753 ELCVARPPSPSER
-766 ARIEQYRAQGGDWL
+766 ARIEQYRAHGGDWL

-791 SITRE
+791 LITRE

>member
-1 MNLRIAMLLAAAS
+1 MNLRIAMLLAAACAS
-14 FCVGAQDFSSDFSKD
+14 AQDFSKD

-44 TQQMSNLRLDSPA
+44 TQQMSGLRLDSSA
-57 SAARVVT
+57 SIARVVD
-64 PGDSASSKLFEKI
+64 GKLVDRI
-77 SSTKKGFMMPPMGA
+77 SSTKKGFMMPPIGA
-91 PLSAEEIAKIK
+91 PLTAEEIGKIK

-113 VVAKSTHWAF
+113 TVAKSTHWSF
-123 QPIQRPAKNSI
+123 QPIQRPSKKSI
-134 DAFVLER
+134 DELILDR
-141 LAKEGIA
+141 LAKENIA

-181 DKNPGAY
+181 DKNPNAY

-243 DEPFDQFTIQ
+243 DEPFDQFTVQ
-253 QIAGDLLPDPTI
+253 QIAGDLLPNPTT

-298 TNTVSTT
+298 TNTVSIT

-349 GEKPPPDEYYSKR
+349 GEKPPPDEYYAKR
-362 QEIFEQYWIPELQPP
+362 QEIYEQYWIPELQPP

-384 AYNHPGQ
+384 AYHHPGE

-406 DRPHELLTDDPEKR
+406 DRPYELLTDDPEKR

-425 DRLTMWFLSRIGTDY
+425 ERLTMWFLSRIGVDY
-440 SKDHATAGELREA
+440 SKDRSTAGGLREA
-453 REKLEALAAAL
+453 REKLETLAAAL
-464 PPYSQAQV
+464 PPYSQAQA
-472 MHTDPSIPPTHLR
+472 MHTDPSVPPTHLR
-485 VGGDYKTFGAEVT
+485 VGGDYKTFGPEVS
-498 PGTLVILPPLNTA
+498 PGTLAILPPLQA
-511 PYEKTPTR
+511 ASPTR

-562 DRPTHPEL
+562 DRPSHPEL

-584 MKRIEKMIVMSAT
+584 VKRIQKMIVMSAT
-597 YRQSSR
+597 YRQSSK
-603 ARPDLETKDPE
+603 ARPELEAKDPE
-614 NTLLARQARV
+614 NTLLARQSRV

-664 ANSVKWRESTG
+664 ANSVKWRESSG
-675 ADKYRRGLYVHYQ
+675 ADKYRRGLYIHYQ
-688 RTTPYPQMSNFDEP
+688 RTTPYPQLSNFDEP

-728 FYEAAEALSARIQ
+728 FYEAAEALSKRIQ
-741 KEGGSDPLAYAF
+741 KEGGADPLGYAF
-753 ELCVARPPSKSER
+753 ELCVARPPSKTER

-791 SITRE
+791 LITRE

>member
-14 FCVGAQDFSSDFSKD
+14 FCAAQDFSKD
-29 VQPIFERRCQGCHGA
+29 VQPIFEHRCQGCHGA
-44 TQQMSNLRLDSPA
+44 TQQMSNLRLDTPS
-57 SAARVVT
+57 SIARVLD
-64 PGDSASSKLFEKI
+64 GKLIARI
-77 SSTKKGFMMPPMGA
+77 SSTQKAFQMPPIGA
-91 PLSAEEIAKIK
+91 PLTPEEIAKIK

-113 VVAKSTHWAF
+113 VVAKSTHWSF
-123 QPIQRPAKNSI
+123 LPIQRPSKTSI
-134 DAFVLER
+134 DAFILDR
-141 LAKEGIA
+141 LAKENIA
-148 PSPEADRRTLIRRVS
+148 PSPEADRRTLLRRVS
-163 LDLTGLPPTPR
+163 LDLTGLPPSPR

-181 DKNPGAY
+181 DQSPNAY

-200 YGEKWARSWL
+200 YGEKWARAWL

-253 QIAGDLLPDPTI
+253 QIAGDLLPNPTT

-298 TNTVSTT
+298 TNTVSIT

-349 GEKPPPDEYYSKR
+349 GEKPPPPDYYRNR
-362 QEIFEQYWIPELQPP
+362 QEILEHYWIPELQPP

-384 AYNHPGQ
+384 AYNHPGE
-391 SGEWDFTLTDFTSSI
+391 SGEWDFLLTDFTSSI

-420 SPRDR
+420 TPRDR
-425 DRLTMWFLSRIGTDY
+425 DRLTAWFLSHGSPDY
-440 SKDHATAGELREA
+440 SKDRATAGGLREA
-453 REKLEALAAAL
+453 RDKLDALAAAL
-464 PPYSQAQV
+464 PPYSQAQA
-472 MHTDPSIPPTHLR
+472 MHTEPSIPPTRLR
-485 VGGDYKTFGAEVT
+485 VRGDYKTFGDEVS
-498 PGTLVILPPLNTA
+498 PNTLAILPPLNATN
-511 PYEKTPTR
+511 PTR

-597 YRQSSR
+597 YRQSSH
-603 ARPDLETKDPE
+603 ARPELETKDPE
-614 NTLLARQARV
+614 NTLLARQSRI

-675 ADKYRRGLYVHYQ
+675 PEKYRRGLYIHYQ
-688 RTTPYPQMSNFDEP
+688 RTTPYPQLSNFDEP

-728 FYEAAEALSARIQ
+728 FYEAAEALAARIQ
-741 KEGGSDPLAYAF
+741 KEGASDPLAYAF
-753 ELCVARPPSKSER
+753 ELCLSRPPSQTER
-766 ARIEQYRAQGGDWL
+766 ARIEKYRAQGGDWL

-791 SITRE
+791 LITRE

>member
-1 MNLRIAMLLAAAS
+1 MYFRIATLLAAVSCLTA
-14 FCVGAQDFSSDFSKD
+14 AQDFSKD
-29 VQPIFERRCQGCHGA
+29 VQPIFERRCQGCHGP
-44 TQQMSNLRLDSPA
+44 TQQMGNLRLDSPA
-57 SAARVVT
+57 SIARVID
-64 PGDSASSKLFEKI
+64 GKLVDRI
-77 SSTKKGFMMPPMGA
+77 SSTKKGFMMPAVGA
-91 PLSAEEIAKIK
+91 PLTAEEIGKIK
-102 SWIDAGAKFPA
+102 SWIDVGAKFPST
-113 VVAKSTHWAF
+113 VAKSTHWAF
-123 QPIQRPAKNSI
+123 QPIVHPAKTSI
-134 DAFVLER
+134 DAIILDR
-141 LAKEGIA
+141 LAKENIA
-148 PSPEADRRTLIRRVS
+148 PSAEADRTTLIRRVS

-174 EVEDFVA
+174 EVEAFVA
-181 DKNPGAY
+181 DQRPDAY

-200 YGEKWARSWL
+200 YGEKWARPWL

-218 DGYEKDLSRP
+218 DGYEKDLVRP

-243 DEPFDQFTIQ
+243 DEPFDRFTIQ
-253 QIAGDLLPDPTI
+253 QIAGDLLPGATT

-340 EQDIDAPMP
+340 EEDIDAPMQ
-349 GEKPPPDEYYSKR
+349 GEKPPPAGYYAKR
-362 QEIFEQYWIPELQPP
+362 REILEQYWIPELQPP

-406 DRPHELLTDDPEKR
+406 DRPHDLLTDDPETR
-420 SPRDR
+420 SLRDR
-425 DRLTMWFLSRIGTDY
+425 NRLTMWFLQHIGIDY
-440 SKDHATAGELREA
+440 SRDRSTAGALREA
-453 REKLEALAAAL
+453 REKLDALAAAL
-464 PPYSQAQV
+464 PPYSQAQA
-472 MHTDPSIPPTHLR
+472 MHTDPRIPPTHLR
-485 VGGDYKTFGAEVT
+485 IGGDYRTFGPEVAPAT
-498 PGTLVILPPLNTA
+498 PAILPPLG
-511 PYEKTPTR
+511 KTGEQATR

-551 VFTSE
+551 VVTSE

-562 DRPTHPEL
+562 DRPSHPEL

-584 MKRIEKMIVMSAT
+584 MKRIQKMIVMSAT
-597 YRQSSR
+597 YRQSSK
-603 ARPDLETKDPE
+603 ARPDLEAKDPE
-614 NTLLARQARV
+614 NVLLARQSRV

-635 LAASGLLNPEIGGRS
+635 LAASGLLNPAIGGRS

-675 ADKYRRGLYVHYQ
+675 PDKYRRGLYVHYQ

-728 FYEAAEALSARIQ
+728 FYEAAQALAARIQ
-741 KEGGSDPLAYAF
+741 KEGGADPLAYAF
-753 ELCVARPPSKSER
+753 ELCLARKPSPTER

-791 SITRE
+791 LITRE

>member
-1 MNLRIAMLLAAAS
+1 MILRIATLLAAAS
-14 FCVGAQDFSSDFSKD
+14 LCLTAQDFSKD
-29 VQPIFERRCQGCHGA
+29 VQPIFEHRCEGCHGA

-57 SAARVVT
+57 SVARVVD
-64 PGDSASSKLFEKI
+64 GKLYERI
-77 SSTKKGFMMPPMGA
+77 SSTKKGFMMPAIGA
-91 PLSAEEIAKIK
+91 PLTADEIAKIK
-102 SWIDAGAKFPA
+102 SWLDAGAKFPA
-113 VVAKSTHWAF
+113 TIAKSTHWAF
-123 QPIQRPAKNSI
+123 QPIQRPSKNSI
-134 DAFVLER
+134 DAFILER
-141 LAKEGIA
+141 LAKENIA
-148 PSPEADRRTLIRRVS
+148 PSPEADKRTLIRRVS
-163 LDLTGLPPTPR
+163 LDLTGLPPSPR

-181 DKNPGAY
+181 DKSPDAY
-188 EKLVDRLLASPH
+188 EKLVNRLFASPH

-228 WAWRYRQWVIDALNR
+228 WAWRYREWVIDALNR

-253 QIAGDLLPDPTI
+253 QIAGDLLPNANT

-298 TNTVSTT
+298 TNTVSIT

-329 YSLYA
+329 YSLFA

-340 EQDIDAPMP
+340 EEDIDAPMP
-349 GEKPPPDEYYSKR
+349 GEKPPPPAYYAKR
-362 QEIFEQYWIPELQPP
+362 QEILEKYWIPELQPP

-384 AYNHPGQ
+384 AYNHPGE
-391 SGEWDFTLTDFTSSI
+391 SGEWDFLLTDFTSSI
-406 DRPHELLTDDPEKR
+406 DRPHDLLTDDPEKR

-425 DRLTMWFLSRIGTDY
+425 DRLTAWFLSHGSPDY
-440 SKDHATAGELREA
+440 SKDRSTAGALREA
-453 REKLEALAAAL
+453 RAKLDALAEEL
-464 PPYSQAQV
+464 PPYSQAQA
-472 MHTDPSIPPTHLR
+472 MHADPRIPPTHLR
-485 VGGDYKTFGAEVT
+485 VGGDYKTFGPEVS
-498 PGTLVILPPLNTA
+498 PGTPAILPPL
-511 PYEKTPTR
+511 KTTGMPTR
-519 LDLARWLVSK
+519 LDLARWLVSM

-562 DRPTHPEL
+562 DRPSHPEL

-597 YRQSSR
+597 YRQSSK
-603 ARPDLETKDPE
+603 ARPELETKDPE
-614 NTLLARQARV
+614 NTLLARQSRV

-664 ANSVKWRESTG
+664 ANSVKWKESTG
-675 ADKYRRGLYVHYQ
+675 PEKYRRGLYIHYQ
-688 RTTPYPQMSNFDEP
+688 RTTPYPQLSNFDEP

-728 FYEAAEALSARIQ
+728 FYEAAQALAARIQ
-741 KEGGSDPLAYAF
+741 KDGGADPLGYAF
-753 ELCVARPPSKSER
+753 ELCLARPPSNTER

-791 SITRE
+791 VITRE

>member
-1 MNLRIAMLLAAAS
+1 MNLRIAMLLAVACAS
-14 FCVGAQDFSSDFSKD
+14 AQDFSKD

-44 TQQMSNLRLDSPA
+44 AQQMSNLRLDSPA
-57 SAARVVT
+57 SIARVVD
-64 PGDSASSKLFEKI
+64 GKLIDRI
-77 SSTKKGFMMPPMGA
+77 SSTKKGFMMPPIGA
-91 PLSAEEIAKIK
+91 PLTAEEIAKIK

-113 VVAKSTHWAF
+113 VVGKSTHWSF
-123 QPIQRPAKNSI
+123 QPIQRPAKTSI
-134 DAFVLER
+134 DAFILDR
-141 LAKEGIA
+141 LAKENIA

-174 EVEDFVA
+174 EVEDFLA
-181 DKNPGAY
+181 DKTPSAY

-200 YGEKWARSWL
+200 YGEKWARPWL

-228 WAWRYRQWVIDALNR
+228 WAWRYRQWLIDALNR
-243 DEPFDQFTIQ
+243 DEPFDQFTIE
-253 QIAGDLLPDPTI
+253 QIAGDLLPNATT
-265 DDRVATG
+265 DDLVATG
-272 FLRNTLTNREG
+272 FLRNTLSNREG
-283 GVDRNEARFEQIINR
+283 GVDRNEARFEQIVNR
-298 TNTVSTT
+298 TNTVSIT

-329 YSLYA
+329 YSLFA

-349 GEKPPPDEYYSKR
+349 GEKPPSDDYYAKR
-362 QEIFEQYWIPELQPP
+362 QQLYEQYWIPELQPP

-384 AYNHPGQ
+384 AYNHPGEN
-391 SGEWDFTLTDFTSSI
+391 GEWDFTVTAFTASV
-406 DRPHELLTDDPEKR
+406 DRPRELLTDDPEKR

-425 DRLTMWFLSRIGTDY
+425 DRMTMWFLSISGPEY
-440 SKDHATAGELREA
+440 SKDRATAGALREA
-453 REKLEALAAAL
+453 REKLEALAADL
-464 PPYSQAQV
+464 PPYSQAQA
-472 MHTDPSIPPTHLR
+472 MHTDPSVPPTRLR
-485 VGGDYKTFGAEVT
+485 VGGDYKTFGAEVP
-498 PGTLVILPPLNTA
+498 PGTLAILPPL
-511 PYEKTPTR
+511 KTSSPTR
-519 LDLARWLVSK
+519 LDLARWLVAK

-542 WQEFFGRGI
+542 WQEFFGRGL

-562 DRPTHPEL
+562 DRPSHPEL

-597 YRQSSR
+597 YRQSSN

-675 ADKYRRGLYVHYQ
+675 ADKYRRGLYIHYQ
-688 RTTPYPQMSNFDEP
+688 RTTPYPQLSNFDEP
-702 DSNVSCTRRRRSNT
+702 DSNVACTRRRRSNT

-728 FYEAAEALSARIQ
+728 FYEAAEALAARIQ

-753 ELCVARPPSKSER
+753 ELCVARPPSKTER

-791 SITRE
+791 LITRE

>member
-1 MNLRIAMLLAAAS
+1 MNLRIATLLAAAS
-14 FCVGAQDFSSDFSKD
+14 CGAWAQDFAKD

-44 TQQMSNLRLDSPA
+44 TQQMGNLRLDSQA
-57 SAARVVT
+57 SIARVVD
-64 PGDSASSKLFEKI
+64 GKLYERV
-77 SSTKKGFMMPPMGA
+77 SSTKKGFMMPAAGA
-91 PLSAEEIAKIK
+91 PLTAEEIAKIK
-102 SWIDAGAKFPA
+102 AWIDAGAKFPA
-113 VVAKSTHWAF
+113 VVARSTHWAF
-123 QPIQRPAKNSI
+123 LPIQRPAGTSI
-134 DAFVLER
+134 DAMVRER
-141 LAKEGIA
+141 LARENIA

-174 EVEDFVA
+174 EVEEFVA
-181 DKNPGAY
+181 DTRPDAY
-188 EKLVDRLLASPH
+188 EKLVDRLLASAH
-200 YGEKWARSWL
+200 YGEKWARAWL

-243 DEPFDQFTIQ
+243 DEPFDQFTMQ
-253 QIAGDLLPDPTI
+253 QIAGDLLPDATT

-283 GVDRNEARFEQIINR
+283 GVDRKEARFEQIVNR
-298 TNTVSTT
+298 TNTVSIT

-340 EQDIDAPMP
+340 EVDMDAPMP
-349 GEKPPPDEYYSKR
+349 GEKAPPASYYQTRS
-362 QEIFEQYWIPELQPP
+362 EILEQYWIAELQPP

-384 AYNHPGQ
+384 AYTHPGEN
-391 SGEWDFTLTDFTSSI
+391 GEWDFTVTDFTSSI
-406 DRPHELLTDDPEKR
+406 DRPHELLTDVPEKR
-420 SPRDR
+420 LPRDR
-425 DRLTMWFLSRIGTDY
+425 DRMTLWFLQHIGVDY
-440 SKDHATAGELREA
+440 SKDRSTAGLLREA
-453 REKLEALAAAL
+453 RSKLEALVNAL

-472 MHTDPSIPPTHLR
+472 MHADPSVPPTHLR
-485 VGGDYKTFGAEVT
+485 VGGDYRTFGVEVS
-498 PGTLVILPPLNTA
+498 PGTPAILPPLPA
-511 PYEKTPTR
+511 ADPTR

-562 DRPTHPEL
+562 DRPSNPEL

-584 MKRIEKMIVMSAT
+584 MKRLEKLIVMSAT
-597 YRQSSR
+597 YRQSSK
-603 ARPDLETKDPE
+603 ARPELETKDPE
-614 NTLLARQARV
+614 NTLLARQSRV

-664 ANSVKWRESTG
+664 ADSVKWRESTG
-675 ADKYRRGLYVHYQ
+675 SDKYRRGLYIHYQ
-688 RTTPYPQMSNFDEP
+688 RTTPYPQLSNFDEP

-728 FYEAAEALSARIQ
+728 FYEAAQALAVRIQ
-741 KEGGSDPLAYAF
+741 REGGADPLGYAF
-753 ELCVARPPSKSER
+753 ELCVARMPTGTER
-766 ARIEQYRAQGGDWL
+766 ARIAQYRAQGGDWV

-791 SITRE
+791 LITRE

>member
-1 MNLRIAMLLAAAS
+1 MNFRTALLLAAAS
-14 FCVGAQDFSSDFSKD
+14 CCLWAQDFSKD

-57 SAARVVT
+57 SAARVVNG
-64 PGDSASSKLFEKI
+64 PLFERI
-77 SSTKKGFMMPPMGA
+77 SSTKKGFMMPPVGS
-91 PLSAEEIAKIK
+91 PLTGEEIAKIK

-113 VVAKSTHWAF
+113 VIAKSTHWAF
-123 QPIQRPAKNSI
+123 QPIQHPAKTSI
-134 DAFVLER
+134 DAFVRER
-141 LAKEGIA
+141 LAKENIA

-163 LDLTGLPPTPR
+163 LDLTGLPPEPR
-174 EVEDFVA
+174 EVEEFVA
-181 DKNPGAY
+181 DKSPDAY

-200 YGEKWARSWL
+200 YGEKWARAWL

-243 DEPFDQFTIQ
+243 DEPFNQFTIQ
-253 QIAGDLLPDPTI
+253 QIAGDLLPNATT

-340 EQDIDAPMP
+340 EEDIDAPMP
-349 GEKPPPDEYYSKR
+349 GEKPPPAAYYAAR
-362 QEIFEQYWIPELQPP
+362 QELLEQYWIPELQPP

-406 DRPHELLTDDPEKR
+406 DRPYELLTDDPEKR

-425 DRLTMWFLSRIGTDY
+425 DRMTIWFIQHMGVDY
-440 SKDHATAGELREA
+440 SKDIATRGALVEV
-453 REKLEALAAAL
+453 REKLGTLTAAL
-464 PPYSQAQV
+464 PSYSQAQA
-472 MHTDPSIPPTHLR
+472 MHTDPSVPPTHLR
-485 VGGDYKTFGAEVT
+485 VGGDYKTFGSEVS
-498 PGTLVILPPLNTA
+498 PGTLAILPPLNVA
-511 PYEKTPTR
+511 APTR

-562 DRPTHPEL
+562 DRPSHPEL

-597 YRQSSR
+597 YRQSSK

-650 VRPPQPKG
+650 VYPPQPKG
-658 VAELGY
+658 VAEVTY
-664 ANSVKWRESTG
+664 ANSGKWRDSTG

-688 RTTPYPQMSNFDEP
+688 RTSPYPQMSNFDEP

-728 FYEAAEALSARIQ
+728 FYEAAQALAARIQ
-741 KEGGSDPLAYAF
+741 KEGGADPLGYGF
-753 ELCVARPPSKSER
+753 ELCVARLPSKTER
-766 ARIEQYRAQGGDWL
+766 ARMEQYRAQGGDWV
-780 GVSRI
+780 GISRI
-785 LLNLDE
+785 LFNLDE
-791 SITRE
+791 LITRE